1 MMKRT
6 LAILLMLLG
15 SAAVAAETVEV
26 WKDPGCGCCTLWVD
40 HLKAAGFK
48 VRSFEVND
56 MNAARAKNGVPQA
69 LGACHTARVGGYAIE
84 GHVPAAEIRR
94 LLKERPQ
101 AAGLAVPGMPLGSPG
116 MEADR
121 SQAYDVLLFTAGG
134 RTSVYRHYSGK
145 DRK

>member
-1 MMKRT
+1 MMKSF
-6 LAILLMLLG
+6 LALALALC
-15 SAAVAAETVEV
+15 SAAAMAAETIDV

-40 HLKAAGFK
+40 HLKAAGFQ
-48 VRSFEVND
+48 VRTHEASD
-56 MNAARAKNGVPQA
+56 MSAARAKNGVPQA

-94 LLKERPQ
+94 LLKQRPK

-121 SQAYDVLLFTAGG
+121 KQPYDVLLFTADG
-134 RTSVYRHYSGK
+134 RTSVYRHYPGK
-145 DRK
+145 DWK